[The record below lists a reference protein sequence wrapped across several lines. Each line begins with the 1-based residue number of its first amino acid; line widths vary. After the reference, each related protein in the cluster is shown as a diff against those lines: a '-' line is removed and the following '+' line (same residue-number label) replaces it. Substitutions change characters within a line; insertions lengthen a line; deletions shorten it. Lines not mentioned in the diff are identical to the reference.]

1 MPDINQ
7 ARTFLEAL
15 PPRKR
20 VAFLDDL
27 TGTDFKTFAL
37 RAFSTLGIPVEWNWH
52 IDAEVA
58 FAEHMAEGDFR
69 FGMVNIPPRS
79 LKSEIFSVI
88 LPAYLLA
95 KDPGCKIICVSYSQ
109 PLAEKFG
116 AATLRIMESGWYR
129 RVFPKTVLTKRSA
142 AEIRTSR
149 GGSRYATSIG
159 GAATGRGGDVI
170 IVDDPLKA
178 GDAESDAIRNST
190 NEWISSTLFTRLD
203 DKRAGRMIMVA
214 QRLHQDDPCGHM
226 LEAGGW
232 KVLSIA
238 AIAVE
243 PTTYDIGHGR
253 TYQRPIGEVMHASRE
268 PRAALDALK
277 AQMGARR
284 FAAQYQQE
292 PVPSD
297 GSFFMRDWLRTD
309 TEFCRR
315 PGDRIIQAWD
325 AASKDGDH
333 NDYSVCVTA
342 VIRRGRIYVI
352 DIYRARLAFP
362 ALKHKVIEL
371 AREYRPYKLVIED
384 AAGGT
389 QLIQVLQDERPAR
402 VPIPIG
408 VKASASK
415 IERAMQA
422 AVKAEQ
428 GDIVLPVT
436 AAWKDEFVNELMAFP
451 FGRHDDQ
458 VDALAHLVSVVS
470 RDVTMRF
477 DPWVLSGGNAARSRP
492 DIMHEII
499 DGHSN
504 GTAID
509 PDIKTDW
516 SVNHW

>member
-1 MPDINQ
+1 MADIEQ
-7 ARTFLEAL
+7 ARTFFEGR
-15 PPRKR
+15 PPRER

-27 TGTDFKTFAL
+27 TGIDFKTFAR

-52 IDAEVA
+52 IDAEVT
-58 FAEHMAEGDFR
+58 FAEHMAEGEFR

-95 KDPGCKIICVSYSQ
+95 RDPGCKIICVSYSQ

-129 RVFPKTVLTKRSA
+129 RVFPKSVLSKKSA
-142 AEIRTSR
+142 AELRTTR
-149 GGSRYATSIG
+149 GGTRYATSIG

-232 KVLSIA
+232 KVLSIP

-243 PTTYDIGHGR
+243 TTTYDIGHGR
-253 TYQRPIGEVMHASRE
+253 KYQRPAGEVMHKSRE
-268 PRAALDALK
+268 PMAALDALK
-277 AQMGARR
+277 AQMGSRR

-309 TEFCRR
+309 PGFYRR
-315 PGDRIIQAWD
+315 PGDRIVQAWD

-333 NDYSVCVTA
+333 NDYSVCITA
-342 VIRRGRIYVI
+342 VVRRGRIHII
-352 DIYRARLAFP
+352 DVFRGRLAFP

-371 AREYRPYKLVIED
+371 AREYRAYKVVIED

-402 VPIPIG
+402 VPTPIG

-415 IERAMQA
+415 VERAMQA

-428 GDIVLPVT
+428 GDIVLPET
-436 AAWKDEFVNELMAFP
+436 ASWKEDFVNELMAFP

-458 VDALAHLVSVVS
+458 VDALAHLVSVVA
-470 RDVTMRF
+470 RDVMTRF
-477 DPWVLSGGNAARSRP
+477 DPSVFSGGEMGPARP

-499 DGHSN
+499 DGQASKP
-504 GTAID
+504 TFD

-516 SVNHW
+516 SDDPE